1 VLAAATTAL
10 TFWRTRVGIAFA
22 LAVPF
27 LPLGNVALGLALL
40 NAAVAA
46 AWLLLHARE
55 PERAP
60 YVVLGALL
68 GPFAGMLPFAYRD
81 ARSPLVRGAGAGG
94 AVLLAAA
101 VQSIRHAPIA
111 YGIPES
117 RDPVAVAQSL
127 VHAIPPALAL
137 EALGLAVAAVL
148 LPIAL
153 RRGRWGLAGWGGATL
168 LVALLPVDPFALAV
182 CVWLTVGSLM
192 RRT

>member
-1 VLAAATTAL
+1 
-10 TFWRTRVGIAFA
+10 
-22 LAVPF
+22 
-27 LPLGNVALGLALL
+27 
-40 NAAVAA
+40 
-46 AWLLLHARE
+46 
-55 PERAP
+55 
-60 YVVLGALL
+60 
-68 GPFAGMLPFAYRD
+68 
-81 ARSPLVRGAGAGG
+81 
-94 AVLLAAA
+94 VLLAAA